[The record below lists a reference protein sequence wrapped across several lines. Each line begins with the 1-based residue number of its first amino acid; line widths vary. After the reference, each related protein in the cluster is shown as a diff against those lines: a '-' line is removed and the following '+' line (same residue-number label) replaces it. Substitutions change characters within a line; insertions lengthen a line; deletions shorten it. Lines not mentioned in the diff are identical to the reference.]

1 MPKSKLGNLIFTICM
16 VALMVFTM
24 TVYNLAYEMGGL
36 TYPAFGIALKEM
48 WIEVVFAVIIET
60 FIAGPLARKIAFSY
74 DEFKNSPTMLWL
86 LILTFT
92 VVFMCVFMCLFATFF
107 HFGFT
112 GNWFTTF
119 LTMYIRS
126 FPMALF
132 WASLVVGPIVK
143 GIFGAVGR
151 KIERKKSAKASLVR

>member
-16 VALMVFTM
+16 VTLMVFSM
-24 TVYNLAYEMGGL
+24 TVYNLAFEMNGL
-36 TYPAFGIALKEM
+36 TYSAFLIAVKEM
-48 WIEVVFAVIIET
+48 WIEVVFAVVVEIL
-60 FIAGPLARKIAFSY
+60 IAGPIARKLTFRY
-74 DEFKNSPTMLWL
+74 KEFENSPTMQWP

-92 VVFMCVFMCLFATFF
+92 VAIMCIFMCLFATFM

-112 GNWFTTF
+112 EAWFTTF

-132 WASLVVGPIVK
+132 WASLLVGPIVK
-143 GIFGAVGR
+143 GIFGAIGKKTEKR
-151 KIERKKSAKASLVR
+151 KRVKESKS

>member
-1 MPKSKLGNLIFTICM
+1 MPTSKLQNFIFTICM
-16 VALMVFTM
+16 VTLMVFTM
-24 TVYNLAYEMGGL
+24 TVYNLAFEMDGL
-36 TYPAFGIALKEM
+36 TYPAFLIALKEM
-48 WIEVVFAVIIET
+48 WIEVVFAVIIEIL
-60 FIAGPLARKIAFSY
+60 IAGPIARKLAFRY
-74 DEFKNSPTMLWL
+74 KEFENTPTMQWL

-92 VVFMCVFMCLFATFF
+92 VVIMCVFMCLFATFM

-112 GNWFTTF
+112 GTWFTTF

-143 GIFGAVGR
+143 SVFKAIS
-151 KIERKKSAKASLVR
+151 KKLIAISK